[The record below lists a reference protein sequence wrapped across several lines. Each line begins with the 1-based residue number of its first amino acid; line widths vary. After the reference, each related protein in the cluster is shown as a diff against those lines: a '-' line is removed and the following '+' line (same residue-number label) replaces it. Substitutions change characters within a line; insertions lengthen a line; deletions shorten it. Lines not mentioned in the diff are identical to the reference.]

1 MVTVGLAGAWK
12 RSSLRLVPKD
22 VTIKFLPR
30 ISTLDWDEAHVDAHI
45 EELRAPFLAALP
57 PSQQPA

>member
-1 MVTVGLAGAWK
+1 MEAEP
-12 RSSLRLVPKD
+12 LRLVPKD